1 MNPIPT
7 LFSPNVDK
15 CISNIA
21 NTVHGSVIKVEK
33 ITDKH
38 KNIVKFYR
46 ATATPSDCAAE
57 PWQQTGGASTW
68 SGLHGLKRLCVLQK
82 HGFVSL

>member
-7 LFSPNVDK
+7 LFSPNVYK

-21 NTVHGSVIKVEK
+21 NTWFSNKGEK
-33 ITDKH
+33 ITDKN
-38 KNIVKFYR
+38 KNVMKFYR
-46 ATATPSDCAAE
+46 ATATASDCAVE
-57 PWQQTGGASTW
+57 PWQQTAGASTW
-68 SGLHGLKRLCVLQK
+68 SGLHGLKHLSVVQK